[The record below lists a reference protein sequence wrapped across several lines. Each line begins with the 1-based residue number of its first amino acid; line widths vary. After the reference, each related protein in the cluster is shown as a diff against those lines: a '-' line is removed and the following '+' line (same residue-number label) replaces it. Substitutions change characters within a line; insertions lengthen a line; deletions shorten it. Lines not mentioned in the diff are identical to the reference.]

1 MRLYCKIKRKTGV
14 GPATSTLARWRST
27 TELFPHKN
35 FSYDCER
42 RDLNPHAEALDP
54 KSSVSAN
61 FTTLASFEPV
71 FLLIGNIVRRCL
83 ELYIMPEKMS
93 IEIILF

>member
-1 MRLYCKIKRKTGV
+1 M
-14 GPATSTLARWRST
+14 
-27 TELFPHKN
+27 
-35 FSYDCER
+35 
-42 RDLNPHAEALDP
+42 NPHAEALDP

-93 IEIILF
+93 IEIILFYAIFFREFKALKSVRISNLNGNA

>member
-27 TELFPHKN
+27 TELFPQKKTKI
-35 FSYDCER
+35 CEG

-61 FTTLASFEPV
+61 STTLARLSNSLATLKKYIEE
-71 FLLIGNIVRRCL
+71 LIFCQYAKVN
-83 ELYIMPEKMS
+83 
-93 IEIILF
+93 F